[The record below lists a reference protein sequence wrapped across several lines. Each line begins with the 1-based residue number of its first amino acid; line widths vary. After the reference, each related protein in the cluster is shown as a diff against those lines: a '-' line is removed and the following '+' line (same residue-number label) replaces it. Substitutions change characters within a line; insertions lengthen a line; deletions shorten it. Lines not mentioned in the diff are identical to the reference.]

1 VTPKG
6 QNECYAYF
14 SVAGTFEPAEI
25 TKRVGIAPTQSRR
38 EGEMVL
44 RTQIP
49 RKCSR
54 WQLHS
59 RLDKSASLEAHV
71 SDVLAQ
77 LDANPRS
84 FEQLSSEFGGVM
96 ELVGYFYDYYPG
108 LHFEREIVTRLA
120 QYSLSVDCDFYFR
133 SEEEEEVS

>member
-1 VTPKG
+1 MMLKK

-14 SVAGTFEPAEI
+14 SVGGTFEPAEI
-25 TKRVGIAPTQSRR
+25 TQRVGIAPTWSGR
-38 EGEMVL
+38 EGEIVPG
-44 RTQIP
+44 TQIR
-49 RKCSR
+49 RKCGR

-59 RLDKSASLEAHV
+59 RLDKQASLEAHIW
-71 SDVLAQ
+71 DVLAQ
-77 LDANPRS
+77 LDVNPRA

-108 LHFEREIVTRLA
+108 LHFEREIVAQLA

>member
-1 VTPKG
+1 MDKT
-6 QNECYAYF
+6 NECYAYF

-25 TKRVGIAPTQSRR
+25 TWRVGIAPTRSCR
-38 EGEMVL
+38 EGEIVSS
-44 RTQIP
+44 TQIP

-59 RLDKSASLEAHV
+59 RLEKSASLEAHV
-71 SDVLAQ
+71 SDVLGQ
-77 LDANPRS
+77 LDANPRA
-84 FEQLSSEFGGVM
+84 FEQISGEFGGVM

-120 QYSLSVDCDFYFR
+120 QYSLCVDCDFYFR
-133 SEEEEEVS
+133 SDAEDKEVS